1 MNSVIMR
8 RKEVMN
14 LLGLKTIRGFTAFVS
29 RNPTFPKEQKVG
41 ENLQSRIIYPRRAVM
56 IWLKN
61 NGFIDALA

>member
-8 RKEVMN
+8 RKEVME
-14 LLGLKTIRGFTAFVS
+14 LLGYKSTKGFCRFVAKT
-29 RNPTFPKEQKVG
+29 PTFPKEQRSSTSFSGHVF
-41 ENLQSRIIYPRRAVM
+41 YPRRAVM

>member
-8 RKEVMN
+8 REEIMK
-14 LLGLKTIRGFTAFVS
+14 LLGYKTTKGFRGFIAHTPS
-29 RNPTFPKEQKVG
+29 FPKEQRSCDAHNGRV
-41 ENLQSRIIYPRRAVM
+41 LYPRRAVM